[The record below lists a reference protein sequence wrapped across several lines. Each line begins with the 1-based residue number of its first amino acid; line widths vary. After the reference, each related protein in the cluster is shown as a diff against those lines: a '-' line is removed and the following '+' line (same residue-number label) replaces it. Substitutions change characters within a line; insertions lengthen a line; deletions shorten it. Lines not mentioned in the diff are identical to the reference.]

1 MEMPTSL
8 LDRSASCS
16 DFLSCLFA
24 LNATDVSVL
33 FSLSSAKKATLDSI
47 AEITGRDR
55 TTVFRSLERLISAGF
70 VTKTSSVVDGG
81 GGTRNLYSVVSE
93 ETLMETIR
101 SRARAAVDNI
111 LEAEKRAEEELRRHL
126 YQ

>member
-81 GGTRNLYSVVSE
+81 GTRNLYSVVSE